1 MEGASVCTQGPHPLA
16 PTTRRLSPRHPVSLP
31 RDHCPHRL
39 ASPSP
44 GEHRLCR
51 RERRGVVSAP
61 SPKHATEA
69 SGSRLAEGRPGPR
82 PGPGASLRRP
92 PSRGRPPAPP
102 GAGPVEVGTARPGG
116 AGSLQAPGGSAAGRA
131 PSGGSHSA
139 GPLRAAVTPPSGCGT
154 RLPSQRTAPPPHASR
169 AYCDTHLCLSHA
181 GNRTPGDG
189 RVALTKA
196 TSEAVSP
203 RHRRGFDMA
212 AAYSLLRGLWLS
224 PSS

>member
-1 MEGASVCTQGPHPLA
+1 MCTQGPHPLA

-31 RDHCPHRL
+31 RDHCPHHL

-44 GEHRLCR
+44 GEHRLCAR
-51 RERRGVVSAP
+51 EHLGGRERPIAEARNRSIRVLTSTGEAGPQARSWCLPAASAVTGASSCSARRQPHRGRHGTAWR
-61 SPKHATEA
+61 
-69 SGSRLAEGRPGPR
+69 SRQP
-82 PGPGASLRRP
+82 PGPGGLRRRA
-92 PSRGRPPAPP
+92 SAQWRRPQ
-102 GAGPVEVGTARPGG
+102 R
-116 AGSLQAPGGSAAGRA
+116 
-131 PSGGSHSA
+131 HSA
-139 GPLRAAVTPPSGCGT
+139 GPLRAAVTPPGGCGT
-154 RLPSQRTAPPPHASR
+154 RPPSQRTAPPTHASR